1 MRVYTQTPWVR
12 NSSLSILLG
21 SSDIARAFDLG
32 NAAVVTNWRSRS
44 TDFPAERVGGTQP
57 KFDLVEVYEWL
68 RDSGPRGRE
77 LPTISAE
84 RWWRLLVGA
93 FLRQATVPSPRN
105 TMASL
110 VLLEHLLQHDPSFA
124 DEGPLR
130 WQRLADLQPPQLP
143 AIADPDLPN
152 QVVEAFKGVARWVE
166 SVRPE
171 YRGLFTEY
179 LTLDLETA
187 AYACDLVDAMQA
199 RPELAARA
207 RMRSVVSVESEGRT
221 KAPLRRTTNRLAR
234 VMAAMAMPAAGAT
247 VLDPACGEGE
257 VLKQCAR
264 RQSHLRL
271 HGQELDP
278 NTWAIARARLMVA
291 GIEANLGQPGFD
303 SLRDDQHAA
312 LRADVVIIDPPLGDG
327 APPIDRWIEHGLNHL
342 GPDGRL
348 VVAVPAHE
356 LVHVAAA
363 RRKPDARL
371 AKILSGLVFDGALEG
386 VIVLPRGLR
395 ADVVGPI
402 AVLSLRPF
410 APATAAPSRIVVV
423 ADAAEYGVNDGVVE
437 RLRAGGWDGVAGMSS
452 KSGLVTMAD
461 SDNVWA
467 AVLDVV
473 DFLESGGKRRPSEV
487 DGLRSDTVE
496 SMMLM
501 APPSAR
507 PTPQRSSTAL
517 DELREKY
524 EALSAQHDALVA
536 ANLSL
541 TRRHDLLLSSAAEL
555 VKVLKGLRGEMG
567 ELADRIS
574 DDVARVQRDLE

>member
-1 MRVYTQTPWVR
+1 MRAYTQTPWR
-12 NSSLSILLG
+12 RKSSLSVLLG

-44 TDFPAERVGGTQP
+44 ADFPAERVGGTQP

-77 LPTISAE
+77 LPTISGE
-84 RWWRLLVGA
+84 QWWRLLVGA

-105 TMASL
+105 TMAAL

-130 WQRLADLQPPQLP
+130 WQRLTELHPPQLP
-143 AIADPDLPN
+143 AIADAALPN

-166 SVRPE
+166 TVRPE
-171 YRGLFTEY
+171 YRGLFAEY

-199 RPELAARA
+199 RPELTARV
-207 RMRSVVSVESEGRT
+207 RMRAVVSAEGESRT
-221 KAPLRRTTNRLAR
+221 KAPLRRTIHRLAR
-234 VMAAMAMPAAGAT
+234 VMAAMAMPTAGSA
-247 VLDPACGEGE
+247 VLDPACGEAE
-257 VLKQCAR
+257 LLKQCER
-264 RQSHLRL
+264 RQSNVRV

-278 NTWAIARARLMVA
+278 NTWAIARARLLVA
-291 GIEANLGQPGFD
+291 DIDADLGQPGLD
-303 SLRDDQHAA
+303 SLRDDQHAS
-312 LRADVVIIDPPLGDG
+312 LRADVVVIDPPLGDG
-327 APPIDRWIEHGLNHL
+327 APPIDRWIEYGLNHL
-342 GPDGRL
+342 GPEGRL

-386 VIVLPRGLR
+386 VVVLPRGSR
-395 ADVVGPI
+395 SDVVGPI

-410 APATAAPSRIVVV
+410 ARAAGRGRIVV
-423 ADAAEYGVNDGVVE
+423 ATDPNERSSNDGVVE
-437 RLRAGGWDGVAGMSS
+437 WLRARGWDGVARMRS
-452 KSGLVTMAD
+452 KNELVHVVGPD
-461 SDNVWA
+461 DVWS
-467 AVLDVV
+467 AVLDLVE
-473 DFLESGGKRRPSEV
+473 FHESGGKRRPAEMEDARIDAVVTSE
-487 DGLRSDTVE
+487 
-496 SMMLM
+496 LM
-501 APPSAR
+501 APPSPR
-507 PTPQRSSTAL
+507 PSRDRASNAL

-536 ANLSL
+536 SNLSL
-541 TRRHDLLLSSAAEL
+541 TRKHDLLLSSAREL
-555 VKVLKGLRGEMG
+555 VKVLKGMRGEMG

-574 DDVARVQRDLE
+574 YDIARVQRDLE